1 MFDRDFDPYDALMT
15 MNDRL
20 HALEKAHN
28 NLARAY
34 ETTVR
39 DYKILAQ
46 KHKNLEVSHIALA
59 DTYFNS
65 ELKNLTK

>member
-1 MFDRDFDPYDALMT
+1 MFNSDFDPYDALMT

-34 ETTVR
+34 EITDR
-39 DYKILAQ
+39 DHKLLAQ
-46 KHKNLEVSHIALA
+46 KYKNLEISHIALA
-59 DTYFNS
+59 DAFFRK
-65 ELKNLTK
+65 ELENLPK